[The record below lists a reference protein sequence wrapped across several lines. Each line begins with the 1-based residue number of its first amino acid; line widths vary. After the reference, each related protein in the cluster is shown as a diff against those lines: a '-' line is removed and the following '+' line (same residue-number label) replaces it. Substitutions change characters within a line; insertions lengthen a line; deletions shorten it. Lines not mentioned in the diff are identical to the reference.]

1 MVNVAEDRNTPM
13 EPSDEALCR
22 RAADGSREA
31 EEALVRR
38 YSGLVRSCARPLFLA
53 GGDSEDLLQEGM
65 FGLIKA
71 MREFRADREASFQTF
86 AEVCIR
92 SRLCSVIR
100 ASRASKHSPLNES
113 VPLNAF
119 LLDAQPQYS
128 QLDPEDLLID
138 REKAAALLNQVRS
151 QLSELEVRVL
161 DLYLDGCSCGEIAAT
176 VGKSYKSVDN
186 AVQRIRRKIG
196 RQISSGEI
204 SNG

>member
-1 MVNVAEDRNTPM
+1 MQTQYSELEQM
-13 EPSDEALCR
+13 SDEALCTALQNGTS
-22 RAADGSREA
+22 AAGDILAHRYRK
-31 EEALVRR
+31 LVRC
-38 YSGLVRSCARPLFLA
+38 CAHPYFLA

-92 SRLCSVIR
+92 SRLCSVIQ
-100 ASRASKHSPLNES
+100 ASRAGKHSPLNES

>member
-1 MVNVAEDRNTPM
+1 MQTQYSELEQM
-13 EPSDEALCR
+13 SDEALCTALQNGTS
-22 RAADGSREA
+22 AAGDILAHRYRK
-31 EEALVRR
+31 LVRC
-38 YSGLVRSCARPLFLA
+38 CAHPYFLA